1 LTQCLGRV
9 RFFQSLAG
17 MTSTD
22 TSRSRTIS
30 RASTPTLARSP
41 PSRLVIAPSLRPSP
55 SLSNLH
61 IHSHNL
67 IPSQMEPLSLPKQ
80 SGSGDHVLDS
90 SASSVIG
97 LEPDE
102 GILVHDIDADVDHTD
117 AEDLET
123 IDKTALPTQEEGTK
137 KRLRDQLRKSLTL
150 KAAQSGQHLYFIC
163 L

>member
-1 LTQCLGRV
+1 
-9 RFFQSLAG
+9 
-17 MTSTD
+17 
-22 TSRSRTIS
+22 
-30 RASTPTLARSP
+30 
-41 PSRLVIAPSLRPSP
+41 
-55 SLSNLH
+55 
-61 IHSHNL
+61 
-67 IPSQMEPLSLPKQ
+67 MEPLSLPKQ